1 MIAIPV
7 IAALFFLAMGLVAL
21 VVPERIAATFGTPAL
36 TVDGRNEVRAVY
48 GGFGVAIGVL
58 LLAAERLPA
67 IRQGALVAVA
77 VALAGMAGGR
87 LVAAALE
94 RPRTFYPAWFYCAVE
109 TVGAVALLI
118 AAGS

>member
-1 MIAIPV
+1 MITIPLT
-7 IAALFFLAMGLVAL
+7 ASLFFLAMGLVAL
-21 VVPERIAATFGTPAL
+21 VVPERITATFGTPTL

-48 GGFGVAIGVL
+48 GGFGLAIGVL

-109 TVGAVALLI
+109 TVGAVALLV